1 MKNDLEVKDKTLKLL
16 KDKDLALPDLVE
28 DKDVTEEIV
37 DEELLEFETLA
48 SSSEK
53 KIELKD
59 IKSTKDLE
67 QYLNQVDVSE
77 AKSYTVHEKFDKWD
91 LISHEKFG
99 LGIVFKILTPRK
111 MEVFFEDGQKLMAM
125 NYPLE

>member
-1 MKNDLEVKDKTLKLL
+1 MKKDLEIKDKTLKLL
-16 KDKDLALPDLVE
+16 KDKDLALTDLVE
-28 DKDVTEEIV
+28 DKDVTEEVV

-67 QYLNQVDVSE
+67 QYLSQIDVSQ
-77 AKSYTVHEKFDKWD
+77 AKGYSIHEKFDKWD

-99 LGIVFKILTPRK
+99 PGIVFKILTPRK
-111 MEVFFEDGQKLMAM
+111 MEVFFEDSQKLMAM